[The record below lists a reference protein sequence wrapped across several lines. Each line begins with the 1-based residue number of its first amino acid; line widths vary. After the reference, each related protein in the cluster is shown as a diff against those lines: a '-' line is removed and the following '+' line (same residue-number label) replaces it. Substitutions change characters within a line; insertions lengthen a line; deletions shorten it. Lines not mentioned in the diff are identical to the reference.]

1 MNKELRNRFR
11 MKKENGSI
19 KDRVIRDIRK
29 LFEYEED
36 YYKPVRVNNFQS
48 NNYVEYETND
58 DRNKNHQLRNILI
71 KLDHA

>member
-36 YYKPVRVNNFQS
+36 YYKPVRVNNF
-48 NNYVEYETND
+48 
-58 DRNKNHQLRNILI
+58 
-71 KLDHA
+71 